1 MVNVYKLLTNHQE
14 VCLFIFQFIC
24 FLNNYKKFLPLDWIG
39 DVQQI
44 TVTGG
49 QTSPS
54 KNIKTLMPPPIII
67 TTSSPVTGSTT
78 ITTQPSTVQQQQP
91 LPNYV
96 NQIGSSMMAS
106 TFQNSIR
113 PVANNHQKSVAQV
126 KLDEITNK
134 VFNELMQGKV
144 ESHSHGIN
152 AGQPP
157 NSDHGVGGG
166 QGGGA
171 GSTRSDD
178 WSSDASSGIFGRL
191 RRRDSNAP
199 VNRYTNNNNNNNGGR
214 TKKPC
219 IQSKSSTA
227 GSEDGCCDNG
237 GVKKPLIAKLRAGV
251 KVQVTGRPDNHGKS
265 LQGKKYDFCINKFS
279 FIL

>member
-1 MVNVYKLLTNHQE
+1 MALPVTSADGQRLQIVYKPTG
-14 VCLFIFQFIC
+14 
-24 FLNNYKKFLPLDWIG
+24 DWIG

-44 TVTGG
+44 TVTGS
-49 QTSPS
+49 QTSPA
-54 KNIKTLMPPPIII
+54 KNVAKSLMPPPPIII
-67 TTSSPVTGSTT
+67 TASKTTTASLSSPVSTT
-78 ITTQPSTVQQQQP
+78 TTTSSSPPNTVVQPQPQP

-113 PVANNHQKSVAQV
+113 PSTVGGGNNHQKSVAQV

-157 NSDHGVGGG
+157 SNSVHGGGGGVGNNNNGG
-166 QGGGA
+166 SA
-171 GSTRSDD
+171 RSED
-178 WSSDASSGIFGRL
+178 WSSDTSSGIFGRL

-199 VNRYTNNNNNNNGGR
+199 VNRYNNGGR

-227 GSEDGCCDNG
+227 GSEDGCVDG
-237 GVKKPLIAKLRAGV
+237 GGIKKPIIAKLRAGV
-251 KVQVTGRPDNHGKS
+251 KVQVTGRADNHGE
-265 LQGKKYDFCINKFS
+265 YTRFC
-279 FIL
+279 